1 MIPVQITQ
9 LSTNKNPIH
18 LTLDVGWVEKYKTVT
33 GNPIVISDGVKDT
46 LLKKLQM
53 TLEPKQS
60 GSGTPSPSNIRPIS
74 GWTGAVV
81 TRDGKNLLPPKF
93 YRGVGYNSAVGTQ
106 FTLTDITN
114 TVTESSGVFSK
125 SVSAWGGITMVSD
138 ELPNGAYHL
147 YTVLTSHGLRMT
159 GYVLDKDLK
168 VVRQFE
174 LLGSGTT
181 MTLNENITLA
191 DTECYIAVMCAS
203 NVAGTVSF
211 SYPQIE
217 VGSAKTDYEPY
228 QGHTYTTDLP
238 QTVYGGTLDVVSGVL
253 TVTHG
258 YISQYN
264 GETINEPWIS
274 DRDEYV
280 AGTTPTTGAQVV
292 YLLATPTTIQCD
304 PQTVSL
310 LAGEN
315 VIMGDGDMEIT
326 YRVKASA

>member
-53 TLEPKQS
+53 TLAPKQF
-60 GSGTPSPSNIRPIS
+60 GSGTPSPSNVRPIS
-74 GWTGAVV
+74 GWDEVETHKA
-81 TRDGKNLLPPKF
+81 GKNLLPYPYALTSGTVSGITYTVLEDGSVSISGTATATAYINLHPRTNMFVLKAGT
-93 YRGVGYNSAVGTQ
+93 YTVSGASGSSIVIVIGDSDNVAVGATSYQ
-106 FTLTDITN
+106 PTFTLTKDTNVFAFIQIASGTVVDIT
-114 TVTESSGVFSK
+114 
-125 SVSAWGGITMVSD
+125 
-138 ELPNGAYHL
+138 LH
-147 YTVLTSHGLRMT
+147 
-159 GYVLDKDLK
+159 
-168 VVRQFE
+168 
-174 LLGSGTT
+174 
-181 MTLNENITLA
+181 
-191 DTECYIAVMCAS
+191 
-203 NVAGTVSF
+203 
-211 SYPQIE
+211 PQIE
-217 VGSAKTDYEPY
+217 IGSTATSYEPY
-228 QGHTYTTDLP
+228 DGQTITTPLP
-238 QTVYGGTLDVVSGVL
+238 TTVYGGTVDVVSGVL

-258 YISQYN
+258 YISSYN

-292 YLLATPTTIQCD
+292 YELVTPTTIQCD
-304 PQTVSL
+304 QQTVSL